1 MYNRYSPKGNGQYT
15 RQTVPDP
22 PHRAPPPKPQPPAPP
37 PPSPPSPPSPPPKPG
52 PPKPGPPKPLPGPP
66 PKPAP
71 KPHAPPMLQL
81 SFLEQL
87 FPGHDQSD
95 QLLLC
100 IMLLL
105 LAEGTEDAVSAA
117 MTLAIFLF
125 LQ

>member
-15 RQTVPDP
+15 RRTVPDP
-22 PHRAPPPKPQPPAPP
+22 PHRAPSPPKPPAPP
-37 PPSPPSPPSPPPKPG
+37 PSSSPPPPPKPG
-52 PPKPGPPKPLPGPP
+52 PPKPPAPP

>member
-15 RQTVPDP
+15 RRTVPDP
-22 PHRAPPPKPQPPAPP
+22 PHRAPSPPKPPAPP
-37 PPSPPSPPSPPPKPG
+37 PSSSPPPPPPKPG
-52 PPKPGPPKPLPGPP
+52 PSKPAAPAPP
-66 PKPAP
+66 PKPAL

>member
-15 RQTVPDP
+15 RQAVPDP
-22 PHRAPPPKPQPPAPP
+22 PHRVSPPKPQPP
-37 PPSPPSPPSPPPKPG
+37 PPSPPPKLG
-52 PPKPGPPKPLPGPP
+52 PPKPAPGPP

-105 LAEGTEDAVSAA
+105 LAEGSEDAVSAA

>member
-1 MYNRYSPKGNGQYT
+1 
-15 RQTVPDP
+15 
-22 PHRAPPPKPQPPAPP
+22 
-37 PPSPPSPPSPPPKPG
+37 
-52 PPKPGPPKPLPGPP
+52 
-66 PKPAP
+66 
-71 KPHAPPMLQL
+71 MLQL

>member
-15 RQTVPDP
+15 RRTVPDP
-22 PHRAPPPKPQPPAPP
+22 PHRAPSPPKPPAPP
-37 PPSPPSPPSPPPKPG
+37 PSSSPP
-52 PPKPGPPKPLPGPP
+52 PP

>member
-15 RQTVPDP
+15 RQSVPDA
-22 PHRAPPPKPQPPAPP
+22 PHRAPAKPPKPEP
-37 PPSPPSPPSPPPKPG
+37 PPPKPG
-52 PPKPGPPKPLPGPP
+52 QPPKPEPSPPVPPKP
-66 PKPAP
+66 PAR
-71 KPHAPPMLQL
+71 KPHAPPMVQL

-125 LQ
+125 MQ

>member
-15 RQTVPDP
+15 RRTVPDP
-22 PHRAPPPKPQPPAPP
+22 PHRAP
-37 PPSPPSPPSPPPKPG
+37 SPPKPG
-52 PPKPGPPKPLPGPP
+52 PSTPAAPAPP
-66 PKPAP
+66 PKPAL